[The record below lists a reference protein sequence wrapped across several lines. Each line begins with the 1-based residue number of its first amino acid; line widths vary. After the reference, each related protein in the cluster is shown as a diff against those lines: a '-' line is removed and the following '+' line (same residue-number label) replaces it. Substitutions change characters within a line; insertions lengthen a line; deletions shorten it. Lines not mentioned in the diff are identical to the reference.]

1 MNTNKILSIVGVIV
15 LGALGS
21 GLWDLTKPF
30 LGWLFSA
37 AISIST
43 LGLDSLR
50 DGMYAQA
57 ASMLGRAVGLGV
69 AMLNLLSFLCLIAVQ
84 TTQTF
89 VTSGTLRRT
98 RHLTI
103 YQALFGAAFIGFFI
117 SGLRLSYVTQL
128 SNHYERLE
136 TIAAPHMNEDELK
149 RTRAELAQVQGREDF
164 LKVVQSLSERIATSG
179 GKPPTRSFF

>member
-1 MNTNKILSIVGVIV
+1 MTANKILSIVGVIV

-37 AISIST
+37 AIAIST

-57 ASMLGRAVGLGV
+57 ASMLGRAIGLSV

-89 VTSGTLRRT
+89 VISGTLRRT

-103 YQALFGAAFIGFFI
+103 YQAFFGAAFIAFFI
-117 SGLRLSYVTQL
+117 AGLRMSYVTQL
-128 SNHYERLE
+128 SNYYERLE
-136 TIAAPHMNEDELK
+136 TIAAPYMNEGELK
-149 RTRAELAQVQGREDF
+149 KTRAGLAQAQGRDDF
-164 LKVVQSLSERIATSG
+164 LKVVQSLSERITSSG
-179 GKPPTRSFF
+179 GKPPSRAFF